1 MKNRIISYI
10 ALLLLTTSCSL
21 ELVENTKSLLSS
33 CSEATGVA
41 ASAQS
46 ATPLNVAMSLTGST
60 SDISSVVWQITKSG
74 TEYYRSTTTTSPF
87 SLTSSTL
94 STDGTFTITAT
105 VTTQCGKS
113 YSLSGSYTYTNK
125 TCTKATGI
133 TASVQTLTPLNLNLA
148 LVGTISDIA
157 SVVWSISKSGT
168 TIYESSSIT
177 SSPFSISSNAITTD
191 GLFNIVASITSTC
204 GETYTLT
211 TTYNYTKNCIKPS
224 GIEVVSLVE
233 TPLDLTLKLTGTT
246 SDIASVAWS
255 VEKNSVS
262 YYQSGSQT
270 IAPFTVTTPTL
281 TTDGTFTITAQLVDK
296 CGTSYTLTTSYT
308 YTISSSLIIP
318 MIYVEGGTFEMG
330 SWIGSPNEEPVH
342 SVKLSDFSI
351 GKYEVTQAQWRAVMG
366 VNPSYFRLNNCANCP
381 VETVT
386 WNDIQLFITKL
397 NALTGKVY
405 RLPTE
410 AEWEYAARGGK
421 LSKGYIYSGSNTI
434 DDVAWYRDNSNL
446 RTYEVGQKKANELG
460 IYDMIG
466 NAREWCSDWYGS
478 YTASSQTNPTGPSD
492 GAIRVLR
499 GSSFADEAWFGPVA
513 FRSGTHPNSRDRYYG
528 FRVASSQLK

>member
-1 MKNRIISYI
+1 MRKRIISYI
-10 ALLLLTTSCSL
+10 ALLLLTMSCSL

-177 SSPFSISSNAITTD
+177 SSPFSIASNAITTD

-211 TTYNYTKNCIKPS
+211 TTYNYTKSCSKPT
-224 GIEVVSLVE
+224 GIEVVSLAD

-318 MIYVEGGTFEMG
+318 MIYVEGGTFQMG
-330 SWIGSPNEEPVH
+330 STTTGNPDEEPVH
-342 SVKLSDFSI
+342 SVTLSNFSI
-351 GKYEVTQAQWRAVMG
+351 GKYEVTQAEWKAVMG
-366 VNPSYFRLNNCANCP
+366 ANPSYFTPCDNCP
-381 VETVT
+381 VEYVS
-386 WNDIQLFITKL
+386 WNAIQTYLKKL
-397 NALTGKVY
+397 NALTGKIY

-421 LSKGYIYSGSNTI
+421 LSKGYFFSGSNTI
-434 DDVAWYRDNSNL
+434 DDVAWYWSNSSYK
-446 RTYEVGQKKANELG
+446 THVVGQKTPNELG
-460 IYDMIG
+460 IYDMTG
-466 NAREWCSDWYGS
+466 NVYEWCSDWYGS
-478 YTASSQTNPTGPSD
+478 YTASSQTNPTGPSS
-492 GAIRVLR
+492 GSYRVMR
-499 GSSFADEAWFGPVA
+499 GSCWNIERPYCQVTIRNNLSSHIGSTVV
-513 FRSGTHPNSRDRYYG
+513 G
-528 FRVASSQLK
+528 FRVVSSQ